1 MITCCLT
8 YQLDPH
14 KLTEFEEYARR
25 WMPLVERFGG
35 QHHGYFLPSE
45 GANDKALALFS
56 FPSFASYE
64 RYRGESSA
72 DAECAALR
80 QFARDTRCIL
90 RLERTFYRPASRGR

>member
-25 WMPLVERFGG
+25 WIPLVERFGG
-35 QHHGYFLPSE
+35 EHHGYFLPSE
-45 GANDKALALFS
+45 GANDRALALFS

-64 RYRGESSA
+64 RYREDSST
-72 DAECAALR
+72 DAECAALH